1 MHHIHHLVNVLKYYK
16 LGALRSPK
24 MSLTTVFCNT
34 KELITHRGIFRALSV
49 GVLAA
54 GIVLG
59 LFSLPSA
66 ARAEQLT
73 GSQEVSESDGTPI
86 LLKHLPDWQAVRPNA
101 VFIKS
106 RDSMAAALGERA
118 VLEPV
123 EFTAGTEAVAAPYPE
138 GKLFLVEYMTPQ
150 ASTEADARFAQ
161 KIAENPDPNTHYRRI
176 GNYSAFVFD
185 APDPAAAAALLD
197 QIKYEKTVQ
206 WLGEDPFLYKKL
218 ERAFVTTTSEVFVST
233 VLAIILG
240 MGSSI
245 LVGLIVGYI
254 YFRFREHQRAH
265 MSAFS
270 DAGGM
275 TRLNLDGLTPDI
287 LPERL
292 LKD

>member
-1 MHHIHHLVNVLKYYK
+1 MF
-16 LGALRSPK
+16 
-24 MSLTTVFCNT
+24 TVFRNT
-34 KELITHRGIFRALSV
+34 KKSIERRGIFRASCVGILSV
-49 GVLAA
+49 GI
-54 GIVLG
+54 GLG
-59 LFSLPSA
+59 LLSLPAA
-66 ARAEQLT
+66 ARAEQPT
-73 GSQEVSESDGTPI
+73 GSQEVSESDGIPV
-86 LLKHLPDWQAVRPNA
+86 LLKHLPDWEAVRPNA

-106 RDSMAAALGERA
+106 KDSLAAALGERP

-123 EFTAGTEAVAAPYPE
+123 EFTAGTEAVAAPYPA
-138 GKLFLVEYMTPQ
+138 GKLLVVEYMTPQ

-161 KIAENPDPNTHYRRI
+161 KLAENPDPNTHYRRI

-185 APDPAAAAALLD
+185 APDPAAAAALFD

-206 WLGEDPFLYKKL
+206 WLGEDPFLYKRL
-218 ERAFVTTTSEVFVST
+218 ERAFVTTTSEVFLST

-240 MGSSI
+240 MGSSV
-245 LVGLIVGYI
+245 LVGLIAGYI

-265 MSAFS
+265 MQEFS